1 MEVQSGKISDEM
13 ESGGNGEREEEGS
26 LALDWGG
33 RTIMGPLT
41 VRRTGRCWES
51 EKMVS
56 VRFEHDALGSG
67 SFLSPPKNTD
77 ITTPLGG
84 PIPAQ
89 VVEC

>member
-1 MEVQSGKISDEM
+1 M

-26 LALDWGG
+26 LALDWGS

-41 VRRTGRCWES
+41 VRRTGRCRES

-67 SFLSPPKNTD
+67 SFLSPQKTR
-77 ITTPLGG
+77 ISQPLWAD
-84 PIPAQ
+84 PAQ
-89 VVEC
+89 PKW